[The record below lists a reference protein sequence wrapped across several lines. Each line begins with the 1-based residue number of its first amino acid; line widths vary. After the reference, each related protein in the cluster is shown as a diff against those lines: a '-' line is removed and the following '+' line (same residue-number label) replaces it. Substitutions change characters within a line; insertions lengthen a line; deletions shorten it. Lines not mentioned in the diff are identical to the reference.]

1 MDIYMRLAPDELGI
15 WKRNEATPDSA
26 LKVDSYGN
34 LSTIKT
40 IRTPSGESIDLK
52 LEFTGKLAKE
62 LKKMKFKINSDTSFT
77 LKPAPLKID
86 SIFDVINL
94 YKKSL
99 PISERIYMWLRSRR
113 YKNKLINRYVTRVEQ
128 NAYKENCVERYKQEE
143 IHNHYKELGGCVIM
157 SMDKDNNPI
166 EIPLK
171 KIDHGHYAE
180 YVLPDGM
187 SFENTPDGIEVPGLN
202 VKAKK
207 PDVYPWEKT
216 PIKEP
221 AQEIKPDPIEDVKE
235 PTEAEKDTND
245 VAAVISNL
253 STVAS
258 MLQEAKPLNDTIR
271 STISDT
277 GRSVEI
283 EKDCMGSVII
293 SDSSNKSVN
302 TKSDTLPENWEYP
315 NESITVKSNMT
326 VQQEHIN
333 HVVEILEFP
342 ATEIVVEQTDAL
354 SGEVKIG
361 DKIYD
366 RVGDQYVEK
375 N

>member
-1 MDIYMRLAPDELGI
+1 MRLAPDELGI
-15 WKRNEATPDSA
+15 WKQHESTPVSA
-26 LKVDSYGN
+26 LRLDADGN

-40 IRTPSGESIDLK
+40 IRTPSGEKIDLK

-62 LKKMKFKINSDTSFT
+62 LKKLKFKINSDTSFT
-77 LKPAPLKID
+77 LNPAPLKID
-86 SIFDVINL
+86 TMFDVLNA
-94 YKKSL
+94 YKKSS
-99 PISERIYMWLRSRR
+99 PISERIYLWLRSKRH
-113 YKNKLINRYVTRVEQ
+113 KNKLINKYVTRIEQ

-157 SMDKDNNPI
+157 GVDKYNNPI

-171 KIDHGHYAE
+171 KINHGHYDE

-187 SFENTPDGIEVPGLN
+187 SFEPSEDGIKVPGLN
-202 VKAKK
+202 IKPKT

-216 PIKEP
+216 PVKEP
-221 AQEIKPDPIEDVKE
+221 PQETKPDPIEAIKE
-235 PTEAEKDTND
+235 PTEAERDSNE
-245 VAAVISNL
+245 VADVISNL
-253 STVAS
+253 STVES

-271 STISDT
+271 STIPDT
-277 GRSVEI
+277 GRSVEV

-293 SDSSNKSVN
+293 SDASNKSIN

-315 NESITVKSNMT
+315 NESITVKSNMSI
-326 VQQEHIN
+326 QQEHIS

-342 ATEIVVEQTDAL
+342 ATETVVEQTDSL

-375 N
+375 T